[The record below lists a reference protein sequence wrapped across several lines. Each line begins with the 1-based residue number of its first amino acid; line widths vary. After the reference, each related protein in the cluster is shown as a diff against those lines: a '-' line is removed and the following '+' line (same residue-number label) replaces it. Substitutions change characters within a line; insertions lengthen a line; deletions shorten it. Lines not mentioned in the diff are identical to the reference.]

1 MKSLFQ
7 IQIHSINKSVL
18 NVYAFFLLNIFK
30 KLSIKHSISNLPTN
44 KKRITVLKSP
54 HVHKS
59 SREQF
64 EIKTYKL
71 VISVFSKIQM
81 SLLKFLIINKPK
93 SLKLKIKKI

>member
-1 MKSLFQ
+1 MKSVFQ
-7 IQIHSINKSVL
+7 IKIHSINKSVL
-18 NVYAFFLLNIFK
+18 NIYAFFLLQIFK
-30 KLSIKHSISNLPTN
+30 KLDIKHSIINLPTS

-71 VISVFSKIQM
+71 VIGIFSNIQI

>member
-1 MKSLFQ
+1 MKPILQ
-7 IQIHSINKSVL
+7 IKINAINNSVL
-18 NVYAFFLLNIFK
+18 NLYVFFLSNVFK
-30 KLSIKHSISNLPTN
+30 KLNVQYALTSLPTK

-71 VISVFSKIQM
+71 VFTIFSNF
-81 SLLKFLIINKPK
+81 SESFLNFLILNKPK
-93 SLKLKIKKI
+93 SLKVKIKAL

>member
-7 IQIHSINKSVL
+7 IQISSINKSVL
-18 NVYAFFLLNIFK
+18 DVYAFFLLNIFK
-30 KLSIKHSISNLPTN
+30 KLNIQHSISNLPTN
-44 KKRITVLKSP
+44 AKRITVLKSP

-64 EIKTYKL
+64 EVKKYRL
-71 VISVFSKIQM
+71 VISIFSIIQIG
-81 SLLKFLIINKPK
+81 LLKFLIINKPK